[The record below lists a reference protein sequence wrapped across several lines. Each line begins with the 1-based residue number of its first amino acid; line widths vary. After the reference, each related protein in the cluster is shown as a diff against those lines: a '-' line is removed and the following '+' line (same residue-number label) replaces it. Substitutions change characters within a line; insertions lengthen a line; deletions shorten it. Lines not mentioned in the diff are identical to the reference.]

1 MTRETRDR
9 LVRCALEA
17 RRNAYVPY
25 SHWAVGAALLAEDG
39 TLFPGCNVE
48 NAAYGPTNCAERTAL
63 FSAVAQGKRRFTAI
77 AVAGGPEG
85 KSPASFCPPCGVCR
99 QALAEFCSPDFEVL
113 LVQSEEKTEC
123 YTLGELLPLGF
134 TPASLNGEGGTADE
148 NV

>member
-63 FSAVAQGKRRFTAI
+63 FSAVAQGKRRFLLLRLPG
-77 AVAGGPEG
+77 VRKGNLLPL
-85 KSPASFCPPCGVCR
+85 FVRRCGVCR

-123 YTLGELLPLGF
+123 YTLGELLPLAF